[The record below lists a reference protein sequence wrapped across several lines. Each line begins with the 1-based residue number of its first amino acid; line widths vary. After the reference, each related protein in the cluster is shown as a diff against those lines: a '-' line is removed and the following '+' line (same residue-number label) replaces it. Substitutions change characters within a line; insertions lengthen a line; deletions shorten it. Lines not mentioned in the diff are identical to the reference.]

1 MVNIYLI
8 SVMFALEEFIDGLG
22 LALFHIQLYQVGLN
36 ERYHIFQ
43 GHSVPGLVLLDDR
56 GKR

>member
-8 SVMFALEEFIDGLG
+8 SVMFALEEVIDSLG

-36 ERYHIFQ
+36 ERYHIFEW
-43 GHSVPGLVLLDDR
+43 HSVAGLVLLYDR